1 MGSPDLSSSESLEY
15 RNVLKTKLETVYYFN
30 ALFAE
35 ITRLGEFETSS
46 EPHIWIKSLVNI
58 SWSSVSEAP
67 ITRATRRTAQTA
79 PPFTGA

>member
-1 MGSPDLSSSESLEY
+1 MLSNLRSVKTIRPFMGSPDLSSSESLEY

-46 EPHIWIKSLVNI
+46 EPHI
-58 SWSSVSEAP
+58 
-67 ITRATRRTAQTA
+67 
-79 PPFTGA
+79 